1 MTKKVTDEER
11 QRKEYAARGTRTQK
25 HLSFRID
32 FDNLEKVNRQ
42 PNKGR
47 YINDAIRAYEK

>member
-47 YINDAIRAYEK
+47 YINDAIRAYE